1 MFKLNEKLAQ
11 DSYLI
16 ADLKISQLLLAKNAN
31 YPWFIL
37 VVKKE
42 NLVELIDLSLEQ
54 QIEVLKE
61 INFISKF
68 LKDDLKVDKINI
80 ATLGNVVK
88 QLHIHIIGRFENDPA
103 FPKPIWCK
111 NDFKEYQ
118 EEDLEN
124 LIIKIRPKINKILS
138 SK

>member
-11 DSYLI
+11 DSYI
-16 ADLKISQLLLAKNAN
+16 VADLKISQLLLAKNAN

-42 NLVELIDLSLEQ
+42 NLSELIDLTLEQ

-68 LKDDLKVDKINI
+68 LKDELKVDKINV
-80 ATLGNVVK
+80 AALGNIVK
-88 QLHIHIIGRFENDPA
+88 QLHIHIIGRFKNDAA
-103 FPKPIWCK
+103 FPKPIWCEDK
-111 NDFKEYQ
+111 FKEYQ
-118 EEDLEN
+118 KQELEQ
-124 LIIKIRPKINKILS
+124 LTTKIRTKIDQWLS
-138 SK
+138 I

>member
-11 DSYLI
+11 DCHII

-42 NLVELIDLSLEQ
+42 NLVELIDLTLEQ

-61 INFISKF
+61 INFISRF
-68 LKDDLKVDKINI
+68 LKDELKVDKINI

-88 QLHIHIIGRFENDPA
+88 QLHIHVIGRFENDAA
-103 FPKPIWCK
+103 FPKPIWCENK
-111 NDFKEYQ
+111 FKEYQ
-118 EEDLEN
+118 KEELEN
-124 LIIKIRPKINKILS
+124 LIAKIHIKISQWL
-138 SK
+138 